1 MLAVI
6 SIQTPFDPQA
16 LYTAF
21 SFISSVFD
29 SASWQNMVK
38 MFFMIALING
48 IISVAIFQKT
58 DYFKQFIVAL
68 AFSGILA
75 APVSDTLAISRSSTE
90 RVYTISNSKVP
101 WVLVEGFTVINNVTR
116 WFTNKAGANLNSP
129 AYNGIYDAGI
139 GSYGNII
146 RNSMDISFKNP
157 TVKANLM
164 QFFKEC
170 SLYDIRDGA
179 ININSLNDSGGG
191 FGLLF
196 SNTSPARF
204 VTVNSTTGNSEV
216 KTCTDAAQQLR
227 NEVNYDT
234 TKTTEEKGKSFFY
247 AKDGAAPNMATAYY
261 QAAIAATYQNQLN
274 INNSM
279 AAIMQQNMFNYLL
292 EQTGQDFSRMLTDP
306 ALAENAA
313 IHMATSR
320 AAKKAAF
327 QQSVIA
333 QLGKELLPAMGSW
346 IAIIIIMLFPFVI
359 LLFILAPLGN
369 MLQVLFGYLGT
380 LFWIC
385 LWQPIFAMINGLANW
400 ELGRQLA
407 ATGAFGKDGIPY
419 SYVNAVYDSLINNQS
434 LVGWLVLLT
443 PVIASAV
450 AFGTYKSLSSLG
462 NSVMSTFSGTGTSV
476 GNEMAEGNVSM
487 GNSSYGNTSV
497 GNTTRNNTSANKY
510 DTNTAMSSGLF
521 KINDAEGTTYTFG
534 QGGYVA
540 QNFDKDETNAELKA
554 NTTATATKGIGN
566 QSATSFNKT
575 QSTDLSTN
583 ESYGLSTVQSDR
595 KSYGTTQSQ
604 GTSVVEGSSK
614 NIQTGTTGEAR
625 FSSTTGAEF
634 SQNDS
639 NTGQAT
645 VGMNASTHLTGSAGV
660 GVGGNGGAA
669 GNPIGGAGANG
680 KGNAISKLLGKGN
693 DATKSASAGYIN
705 TGIGGTAGT
714 NVGATEIG
722 ASTASSNYR
731 AGDSSSKSLSDFQ
744 NINSTDSVNREKT
757 NSNQSQSGQETSFD
771 QQRNKNWGYSYKTGD
786 SASLTT
792 ATSYNRTSSANES
805 DTVSHEVDLS
815 LPKNRNY
822 PLDWLIGNG
831 YEKEAAAI
839 LTDSSMGGKFTSQ
852 DGKADFDAYRN
863 GGGLARLE
871 ASEKIGEIFAEKAM
885 NRTSHTL
892 NSGGNKPTSD
902 AQNISNYNG
911 EEKRLSQRY
920 DKAESGFKV
929 EDKTKRIQND
939 YSVRPNEKHA
949 DNVIK
954 TGKAN
959 TRSLVS
965 QTETGVGN
973 TVQKYTKPNQQKNSV
988 ARGAGNLANG
998 ARAQEVLSLI
1008 SGGDDTKK
1016 E

>member
-21 SFISSVFD
+21 SFISSVFA

-170 SLYDIRDGA
+170 SIYDIRDGA
-179 ININSLNDSGGG
+179 ININSLTESGGG

-247 AKDGAAPNMATAYY
+247 AKDGAAPSMATAYY

-419 SYVNAVYDSLINNQS
+419 GYVNAVYDSLINNQS

-462 NSVMSTFSGTGTSV
+462 SSVMSTFSGTGTSV

-487 GNSSYGNTSV
+487 GNSSYGNTSL

-510 DTNTAMSSGLF
+510 DTNTAITSGLF
-521 KINDAEGTTYTFG
+521 KINNAEGTTYTFG

-540 QNFDKDETNAELKA
+540 QNFDKDETNADIKA
-554 NTTATATKGIGN
+554 TDTATSSKGLGN
-566 QSATSFNKT
+566 SATSTLNIEESGAINTDKT
-575 QSTDLSTN
+575 IKTDNTGGDTYRYVKQQTDGNSLT
-583 ESYGLSTVQSDR
+583 EHSD
-595 KSYGTTQSQ
+595 KT
-604 GTSVVEGSSK
+604 
-614 NIQTGTTGEAR
+614 IQTGTTDNDTFNRG
-625 FSSTTGAEF
+625 STANFNKEDANTNAVALGLHEGVNANLGLNVNNGNALGPTGTPAGTPAPAGKNPAGKGNVL
-634 SQNDS
+634 SKIA
-639 NTGQAT
+639 NTGK
-645 VGMNASTHLTGSAGV
+645 SLIPK
-660 GVGGNGGAA
+660 GGFVT
-669 GNPIGGAGANG
+669 AGANG
-680 KGNAISKLLGKGN
+680 TLGQTISGTETGTNSAAAVYNSGDSTNRTIANFDNATVSAGASRQKIQSDTETSSQENSFTTTTSRGELAGYSQKDGASYLDTKTFQSKS
-693 DATKSASAGYIN
+693 DATQ
-705 TGIGGTAGT
+705 
-714 NVGATEIG
+714 
-722 ASTASSNYR
+722 ST
-731 AGDSSSKSLSDFQ
+731 
-744 NINSTDSVNREKT
+744 TVEKIT
-757 NSNQSQSGQETSFD
+757 
-771 QQRNKNWGYSYKTGD
+771 
-786 SASLTT
+786 
-792 ATSYNRTSSANES
+792 
-805 DTVSHEVDLS
+805 DLS
-815 LPKNRNY
+815 LPENADKPLEWLMTNGHLDKAKEILKNNGFT
-822 PLDWLIGNG
+822 DKNGN
-831 YEKEAAAI
+831 
-839 LTDSSMGGKFTSQ
+839 
-852 DGKADFDAYRN
+852 ADFEAYRR
-863 GGGLARLE
+863 GGGLAKLE
-871 ASEKIGEIFAEKAM
+871 ARREAGTAFNDLASEITG
-885 NRTSHTL
+885 HTL
-892 NSGGNKPTSD
+892 NNSSGKPVSR
-902 AQNISNYNG
+902 AENYDNFIK
-911 EEKRLSQRY
+911 EDKKRKDNF
-920 DKAESGFKV
+920 DKADKKHNVPSTVRRVINNYGPTGV
-929 EDKTKRIQND
+929 EMQTDRLISQGKDKQND
-939 YSVRPNEKHA
+939 LSTQV
-949 DNVIK
+949 K
-954 TGKAN
+954 T
-959 TRSLVS
+959 T
-965 QTETGVGN
+965 VGQQV
-973 TVQKYTKPNQQKNSV
+973 TPYKRPNQQGTSIYN
-988 ARGAGNLANG
+988 AAGNLRNG
-998 ARAQEVLSLI
+998 DKAQALMDIVR
-1008 SGGDDTKK
+1008 GGDPKK